1 MAKYYNAD
9 GDVGIV
15 DLSDK
20 VDEVREKV
28 EALEDIVLGVGDH
41 LTTLQTALT
50 SEEEPNI
57 VNLPHTIQSGH
68 NMFGY
73 TGTNGVDVTEA
84 FFAAT
89 GGNQS
94 IIDRISIC
102 KDQTGT
108 FWIPNVWNGL
118 GSMVYGTGYYL
129 YNTGDPFQV
138 TWI

>member
-1 MAKYYNAD
+1 MANYYNAD
-9 GDVGIV
+9 GDIQSLEG
-15 DLSDK
+15 K
-20 VDEVREKV
+20 VDDVKEKV
-28 EALEDIVLGVGDH
+28 EALEEIVLGVGDYIQ
-41 LTTLQTALT
+41 TLQTALT
-50 SEEEPNI
+50 SDAEPNI

-73 TGTNGVDVTEA
+73 TGTNGIDVTEA
-84 FFAAT
+84 FLAAT
-89 GGNQS
+89 DGNQS

-102 KDQTGT
+102 KDQSGT